1 MKLGIIIICHNNEN
15 DIDICN
21 CVKYLNKVKNMEICL
36 VNNNSTDNTHEVLRE
51 IKEYCKNVSI
61 VNIKKKKSDSS
72 AVKAGAR
79 FMTSQFNI
87 KHLGYINTSMIKKY
101 QNLSLLIK
109 TIRDNQM
116 DILEYNKRIS
126 DEKTMKPTMFQS
138 LFSVVDYLAKINAK
152 NEYNKLNPLI

>member
-1 MKLGIIIICHNNEN
+1 M
-15 DIDICN
+15 
-21 CVKYLNKVKNMEICL
+21 CL
-36 VNNNSTDNTHEVLRE
+36 LSTL
-51 IKEYCKNVSI
+51 
-61 VNIKKKKSDSS
+61 KKKKSDSS

-87 KHLGYINTSMIKKY
+87 KHLGYINTSMIRKY

-126 DEKTMKPTMFQS
+126 DEKAMKPTMFQS
-138 LFSVVDYLAKINAK
+138 LFSVVDYLAKIDAK